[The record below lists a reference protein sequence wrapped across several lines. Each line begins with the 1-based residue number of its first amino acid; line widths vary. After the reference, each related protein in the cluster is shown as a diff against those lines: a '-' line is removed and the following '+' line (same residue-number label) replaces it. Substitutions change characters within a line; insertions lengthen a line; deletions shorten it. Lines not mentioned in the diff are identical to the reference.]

1 MPDTILSSG
10 DRQGL
15 PTHGGSI
22 AMNKWQ
28 CKMMSCNDECYRE
41 KVKQVKEMKNNGEVQ
56 MGHHIE
62 WPWKVSDEK
71 N

>member
-1 MPDTILSSG
+1 
-10 DRQGL
+10 
-15 PTHGGSI
+15 
-22 AMNKWQ
+22 MNKWQ